1 MSLAE
6 LYFCLGAIFWL
17 FVTGV
22 GIVPFVPE
30 ELAVF
35 GVGTFAS
42 KHNFTLWL
50 PWLSCIIGILGTD
63 LVLYGIGRLGGPRFF
78 ELGLVKRFIPFERR
92 QRILEGFHNNGAKFL
107 ASGRLLPGVRT
118 AIFMVAGAIHFPLHR
133 FIVADLVSIPIVS
146 IFYFG
151 SYFFAEM
158 MARLIDNLHKTQ
170 YVVLFLLIVGGGG
183 YLLWRWLRFI
193 HRRTATNDF
202 SPPHLPHLP
211 HLPLSLPGISA
222 GTGSGT
228 EQPEK
233 KETVPMTPRPVTT
246 EHPLL
251 EPSVNGQ
258 SVDTTSAS
266 GHAPSGHAPPSE
278 PAQDAAAA
286 CSSRLAPPA
295 VEASQPAADYG
306 SST

>member
-35 GVGTFAS
+35 GVGTFAN

-78 ELGLVKRFIPFERR
+78 ELSLVKRFIPFERR

-211 HLPLSLPGISA
+211 HLPLSLPGISGGA
-222 GTGSGT
+222 ESADKHAAM
-228 EQPEK
+228 P
-233 KETVPMTPRPVTT
+233 PAPRPTTT
-246 EHPLL
+246 EHPLP
-251 EPSVNGQ
+251 EPSINGQ
-258 SVDTTSAS
+258 SANKTSAS
-266 GHAPSGHAPPSE
+266 DRATAPKPSSE
-278 PAQDAAAA
+278 GLAA
-286 CSSRLAPPA
+286 CTSTSRPAPLP
-295 VEASQPAADYG
+295 VNASTTAADHGHG

>member
-1 MSLAE
+1 MSIAE

-78 ELGLVKRFIPFERR
+78 ELALVKRFIPFERR

-118 AIFMVAGAIHFPLHR
+118 AIFLVAGAIHFPLYR
-133 FIVADLVSIPIVS
+133 FVVADLISIPIVS

-170 YVVLFLLIVGGGG
+170 YVVLFLLIVGGGS

-193 HRRTATNDF
+193 QRRTATNDF

-211 HLPLSLPGISA
+211 ISLSGISTGA
-222 GTGSGT
+222 GAGGSAA
-228 EQPEK
+228 
-233 KETVPMTPRPVTT
+233 ETNEPSPAAPRPVTT
-246 EHPLL
+246 EHPLP
-251 EPSVNGQ
+251 EPSLNGQ
-258 SVDTTSAS
+258 SASKTTA
-266 GHAPSGHAPPSE
+266 GAHATPSDPKADRLTACEQRAGPPVS
-278 PAQDAAAA
+278 
-286 CSSRLAPPA
+286 
-295 VEASQPAADYG
+295 
-306 SST
+306 